1 MRKLVIITFIV
12 AVYSGVSHGHPF
24 HKRSHSMPSPRSRD
38 SCSFTCDDLVSFVTL
53 AKILDDKEPEKE
65 VPAVQTVFNAE
76 EIIMKL
82 VNALIY
88 ATTHRI
94 QNHCQCPHS
103 VTPSLSSDKSGA
115 GGAAYP
121 SNGDN
126 DHLNEG
132 LVNLD
137 LLNSKRKNNVLDL
150 DLSNHHVLGVGL
162 GTKNQNDN
170 SYQTAHRNVKG
181 NEPNSSA
188 VSIGKQNVVGVGLGG
203 IGETNGSGKQ
213 VATQMSNDRN
223 EDLVNLQV
231 LNPNKDGNVAN
242 LAVGGQNVLGVGLG
256 N

>member
-1 MRKLVIITFIV
+1 MQ
-12 AVYSGVSHGHPF
+12 P
-24 HKRSHSMPSPRSRD
+24 PRPRD
-38 SCSFTCDDLVSFVTL
+38 SCSFTCDDLTSFITL
-53 AKILDDKEPEKE
+53 AKILEDKEPEKE

-103 VTPSLSSDKSGA
+103 VTPSLPSDKSHRSGEGA
-115 GGAAYP
+115 TYP

-150 DLSNHHVLGVGL
+150 DLSNQHVLGIGL
-162 GTKNQNDN
+162 GTKNENDN
-170 SYQTAHRNVKG
+170 SYYTTHRNAKG
-181 NEPNSSA
+181 NELNSSGRSTATSSGDLLNVSLLDSKQPSNVAA
-188 VSIGKQNVVGVGLGG
+188 VSIGRQNVVGVGLGDT
-203 IGETNGSGKQ
+203 GETNGNGKQ
-213 VATQMSNDRN
+213 VGIQMSNDRN

-231 LNPNKDGNVAN
+231 LNPNEDGNVAN
-242 LAVGGQNVLGVGLG
+242 LAVRRQNVLGIGVG

>member
-1 MRKLVIITFIV
+1 
-12 AVYSGVSHGHPF
+12 
-24 HKRSHSMPSPRSRD
+24 MPSPRSRD
-38 SCSFTCDDLVSFVTL
+38 SCSFTCDDLASFVTL

-88 ATTHRI
+88 ATTHSI

-103 VTPSLSSDKSGA
+103 VTPSLSSDKSHRSG

-181 NEPNSSA
+181 NEPNSSGRSTTTSSDDLLNVSLLDSKQPNNVAA